1 MSNGLDRDT
10 FEQGEVIFSKGDEP
24 DYAYLIQSGG
34 VDILLEKDDRRILI
48 DTLGSGEFF
57 GEMALVDAELRS
69 ATAIAMAPTTCVKIA
84 RRDFLERLGNSE
96 PLTRIMLELLV
107 KRLRKSTEA
116 RGAA

>member
-1 MSNGLDRDT
+1 MSNALDRDT
-10 FEQGEVIFSKGDEP
+10 LEEGEVIFSKGDEP

-34 VDILLEKDDRRILI
+34 VDIVLEKDGRTIHI
-48 DTLGSGEFF
+48 DTLGEGEFF
-57 GEMALVDAELRS
+57 GEMALVDDEPRS
-69 ATAIAMAPTTCVKIA
+69 ATATAIAPTTCVKIA